1 MISQGHQRY
10 DKNANDEIHIFYL
23 LYETIFQP
31 FQKDQKPR
39 SLRVQLGHSCLISSL
54 AFENAQFQVCKSY
67 QIFLH
72 KNLQEGTL
80 VEMRKKGA
88 KMDQLE
94 FELSGS

>member
-1 MISQGHQRY
+1 MFSQGHQRY
-10 DKNANDEIHIFYL
+10 DKNANDKIHIFFL
-23 LYETIFQP
+23 LYETILQT
-31 FQKDQKPR
+31 FQKDQESW

-80 VEMRKKGA
+80 VKMRKKGA